1 MRRWRQESVLDLYN
15 LVLAG
20 ILFISPWFFPKAS
33 GAARVDLW
41 LSSAAIVCLSLA
53 AILAFS
59 SWEEWANLVLSLWLI
74 VSPYLL
80 GFAHTRAMHYAVGIG
95 LAIAFFTLLE
105 LWLRHEAAEREAM
118 SSANTQKR

>member
-15 LVLAG
+15 LVLAA
-20 ILFISPWFFPKAS
+20 ILFVSPWFFPQAN
-33 GAARVDLW
+33 GTARVDLW
-41 LSSAAIVCLSLA
+41 LSSGAIVALSLA

-80 GFAHTRAMHYAVGIG
+80 GFAHTRAMHYSIGIG

-118 SSANTQKR
+118 

>member
-1 MRRWRQESVLDLYN
+1 MRRWRRESVLDLYN

-33 GAARVDLW
+33 GATRADLW

-59 SWEEWANLVLSLWLI
+59 SWEEWANLVLGLWLI

-105 LWLRHEAAEREAM
+105 LWLRHEAAEREAI
-118 SSANTQKR
+118 SSANAQKR

>member
-15 LVLAG
+15 LVLAA

-53 AILAFS
+53 AIIAFS
-59 SWEEWANLVLSLWLI
+59 SWEEWANLVLGLWLI

-80 GFAHTRAMHYAVGIG
+80 GFAHTRAMHYSIGIG

-105 LWLRHEAAEREAM
+105 LWLRHEAAGREAT